1 MVEKW
6 KANLLY
12 ARRLIAMT
20 STTLVVVNI
29 NKEMVSF
36 ARSARQHY
44 RQHCPE
50 AAKKWK
56 AKKGGEK
63 RVVKG
68 GRIV

>member
-1 MVEKW
+1 
-6 KANLLY
+6 
-12 ARRLIAMT
+12 MT

-44 RQHCPE
+44 SIWKSGSSKEMESKERR
-50 AAKKWK
+50 KKK
-56 AKKGGEK
+56 VG
-63 RVVKG
+63 KG